1 MAGSV
6 VITDDNVAEVL
17 RELETA
23 KERGLAKIGLAAVGY
38 TRENTP
44 VRRGVL
50 RDAWASE
57 VVPDEDAVY
66 VGDLISKYPEGEE
79 PYGKYV
85 ENGSRNNKAVHM
97 LRDAATQHSDEYRK
111 IMERELK
118 G

>member
-23 KERGLAKIGLAAVGY
+23 KERALAKIGLAAVDY
-38 TRENTP
+38 TRDNTP

-57 VVPDEDAVY
+57 VVSDEDAVY
-66 VGDLISKYPEGEE
+66 VGDLISKYPQGEK

-85 ENGSRNNKAVHM
+85 ELGARGSTPRHM
-97 LRDAATQHSDEYRK
+97 LRDAATKHTDEYRK
-111 IMERELK
+111 IVERELK